1 MNPRLVN
8 KLRGRQERKR
18 RAMIENLKQ
27 ELTEAT
33 DEAQREAERKAELRR
48 MGASFLYGK

>member
-1 MNPRLVN
+1 MNPRLAL
-8 KLRGRQERKR
+8 KLKQREERKR
-18 RAMIENLKQ
+18 RAMIENLKT
-27 ELTEAT
+27 ELVEAT